1 MVTPASPE
9 VLMSSGKPTREKK
22 PPAILRGP
30 GALWVAG
37 SLVGLILVMALWP
50 QLFTGFGH
58 GPLENCDISRRNE
71 PPSSDHWFGRDV
83 QGCDYYTNVIYG
95 ARTSVIIGLVVT
107 AVTFIIATILGALA
121 GYYGGWID
129 TLVSRTVDI
138 FFGLPFIL
146 AAIVILQLF
155 EARTIWTVA
164 FALAA
169 FSWPGGVRFMRA
181 SVLSI
186 REREYVTAARTLGAS
201 DYRIMKEHVVPNS
214 LTPLL
219 VLQTLGVGGA
229 IAAEAGLTFIGVGLA
244 PPAVSWGLQLA
255 NSQSFLSL
263 APHLIVFPALFLTF
277 TVLSFVVFGEALRD
291 TLDPKE

>member
-1 MVTPASPE
+1 MGVELELGAPKKGKTPAPN
-9 VLMSSGKPTREKK
+9 LMASLRSSRS
-22 PPAILRGP
+22 
-30 GALWVAG
+30 LWVTGVFVAVV
-37 SLVGLILVMALWP
+37 LLMAFWP

-58 GPLENCDISRRNE
+58 GPLENCDIARRNE
-71 PPSSDHWFGRDV
+71 PPSSEHWFGLDP

-107 AVTFIIATILGALA
+107 GVTFIVASVLGAMA
-121 GYYGGWID
+121 GYYGGWVD
-129 TLVSRTVDI
+129 AVVSRTVDI

-181 SVLSI
+181 SVLSV
-186 REREYVTAARTLGAS
+186 REREYVTASKTLGAS
-201 DYRIMKEHVVPNS
+201 DYRIIREHVVPNS

-219 VLQTLGVGGA
+219 VLQTLGVGTA

-244 PPAVSWGLQLA
+244 PPAVSWGLQLSNA
-255 NSQSFLSL
+255 QSFIGL
-263 APHLIVFPALFLTF
+263 APHLMVYPAIFLTF
-277 TVLSFVVFGEALRD
+277 TVLSFVIFGEALRD
-291 TLDPKE
+291 KLDPKD

>member
-1 MVTPASPE
+1 MVTLASPD
-9 VLMSSGKPTREKK
+9 VVKPRSTSAPGNTVMSH
-22 PPAILRGP
+22 LRGTK
-30 GALWVAG
+30 ALWFAG
-37 SLVGLILVMALWP
+37 ILVGTILLMALVP
-50 QLFTGFGH
+50 QVFTGFGH

-71 PPSSDHWFGRDV
+71 SPSGEHWFGLDT

-107 AVTFIIATILGALA
+107 GVTFFIATIVGAMA
-121 GYYGGWID
+121 GYFGGLLDAYI
-129 TLVSRTVDI
+129 SRMVDI

-181 SVLSI
+181 SVLSV
-186 REREYVTAARTLGAS
+186 REREFVTASRTLGAS
-201 DYRIMKEHVVPNS
+201 NYRIIKNHVIPNS

-255 NSQSFLSL
+255 NSQAFLSL
-263 APHLIVFPALFLTF
+263 APHLVIFPAIFLTF

-291 TLDPKE
+291 KLDPKE